1 MPRGRL
7 SMRKIREVLRLK
19 WECGQGVRAIA
30 RSCSVS
36 HSTVVEYLR
45 RAQAAGL
52 RWPLPESLDEDQLSQ
67 LLFPKPTRAGSR
79 AIPQPDWEHIHLE
92 LRRKGVTLRL
102 LWVEYREAHPDGCG
116 YSWFCDLYRRWA
128 KRLKP
133 HMRLVHKGGER
144 LFVDYAGQTVPVIHP
159 QTGEIRQA
167 HIFVATLGASSYTFA
182 EAHGSEDLPSWISG
196 HVRALAFFGGVPE
209 IIVPDN
215 PKVAVKHP
223 SRYEPDLN
231 PTYHDLAQHYG
242 AVVIPARLR
251 APKDKAK
258 VEAGIQVVERWI
270 LARLRNRTFFGL
282 VELNRA
288 IAALLEELN
297 SREMRHLGKSRRELF
312 EALDRPAL
320 KPLPERAYEFATWK
334 KATVNLDY
342 HVEFDKHYYSL
353 PHRLLGEAVFVRA
366 TERTVEVFHKHRRVA
381 SHPRSGERGRYTTLA
396 DHMPPSHRH
405 YAEWSPERF
414 LHWAQEVGP
423 QTRQL
428 IQAVL
433 ASRRHPQ
440 QAYRTCLGILGQAR
454 RYSAARLEAA
464 CARALPAGIR
474 SYKGV
479 KNVLEANLD
488 QLPLEEPLAGS
499 REPHANIRGPSY
511 YQ

>member
-1 MPRGRL
+1 
-7 SMRKIREVLRLK
+7 MRKIHEVLRLK
-19 WECGQGVRAIA
+19 WECGQGVRTIA

-36 HSTVVEYLR
+36 HSTVIEYLR

-52 RWPLPESLDEDQLSQ
+52 SWPLPESLDEDQLSQ
-67 LLFPKPTRAGSR
+67 LLFPRSARAASR

-102 LWVEYREAHPDGCG
+102 LWLEHREAHPQGYG

-144 LFVDYAGQTVPVIHP
+144 LFVDYAGQTVAVVHP

-167 HIFVATLGASSYTFA
+167 HIFVATLGASSYSYA
-182 EAHGSEDLPSWISG
+182 EAHWSEDLPSWIGG
-196 HVRALAFFGGVPE
+196 HVRALAFFGGVPD

-215 PKVAVKHP
+215 AKVGVKHP

-242 AVVIPARLR
+242 AVVIPARIR
-251 APKDKAK
+251 APRDKAK
-258 VEAGIQVVERWI
+258 VEVGIQVVERWI
-270 LARLRNRTFFGL
+270 LARLRDRSFFGL

-288 IAALLEELN
+288 IRDLLEELN
-297 SREMRHLGKSRRELF
+297 NREMRHLGKSRRELF

-320 KPLPERAYEFATWK
+320 KPLPERAYQFATWK
-334 KATVNLDY
+334 KAKVNVDY

-366 TERTVEVFHKHRRVA
+366 TERTVEIFHKHRRVA
-381 SHPRSGERGRYTTLA
+381 SHPRSRERGRYTTLL
-396 DHMPPSHRH
+396 DHMPPAHRH

-414 LHWAQEVGP
+414 LRWAEEFGP
-423 QTRQL
+423 HTGQL

-440 QAYRTCLGILGQAR
+440 QAYRTCLGILGLAR
-454 RYSAARLEAA
+454 GYSAERLEAA
-464 CARALPAGIR
+464 CARALPAGIC

-479 KNVLEANLD
+479 KNVLEAGLD
-488 QLPLEEPLAGS
+488 QLQLEETVGAVPQA
-499 REPHANIRGPSY
+499 HANIRGPSY